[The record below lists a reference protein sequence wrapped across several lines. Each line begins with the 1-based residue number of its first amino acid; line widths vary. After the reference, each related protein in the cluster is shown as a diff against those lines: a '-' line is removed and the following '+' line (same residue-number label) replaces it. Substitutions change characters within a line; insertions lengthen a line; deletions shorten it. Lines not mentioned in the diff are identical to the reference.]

1 MKIMVVPGLVDLQV
15 NGYRGVDF
23 FSPALT
29 EDSFAGAC
37 RQMLKEGASAFLPTI
52 ITSGGDVYEHNLPIM
67 AKVIH
72 SDEFRGRVLGIHL
85 EGPFISSAEGARGAH
100 NAQWVRKPDLA
111 YLKHLLDLA
120 GHRVKLITIAAEPD
134 GADELTQFAAEN
146 GIAVSLGHQ
155 TAGVE
160 DLQRLAKAG
169 ARALTHLG
177 NGVPLTVPRHDNP
190 IFAGLAV
197 DELSAMI
204 ITDGHHLPAGLI
216 KTIVRTKGAD
226 KCIVTS
232 DATTLSRMGPG
243 EYDSAGNKVV
253 LDESGRIYNPETGYL
268 VGSSATMLDCM
279 NYLASLDLL
288 SVEGLVQAGF
298 YNPLAL
304 IGLSEDNLAE
314 VGVLEYDEQRGL
326 FYLR

>member
-1 MKIMVVPGLVDLQV
+1 MAVPGLVDLQV

-23 FSPALT
+23 SSPALT
-29 EDSFAGAC
+29 EDSFADAC
-37 RQMLKEGASAFLPTI
+37 RQMLEEGASAFLPTI
-52 ITSGGDVYEHNLPIM
+52 ITSGGGVYEHNLPIM
-67 AKVIH
+67 AKVID

-85 EGPFISSAEGARGAH
+85 EGPFISAAEGARGAH
-100 NAQWVRKPDLA
+100 NAQWVRRPDLA
-111 YLKHLLDLA
+111 YLKRLLDLA
-120 GHRVKLITIAAEPD
+120 GHRVKLITIAAEPE
-134 GADELTQFAAEN
+134 GADELAQFAAEN

-160 DLQRLAKAG
+160 DLQRLAGAG

-177 NGVPLTVPRHDNP
+177 NGVPLTIPRHDNP

-197 DELSAMI
+197 DKLSAMI
-204 ITDGHHLPAGLI
+204 ITDGHHLPAAVI
-216 KTIVRTKGAD
+216 KTIVRTKGPG

-232 DATTLSRMGPG
+232 DATALSGMGPG

-279 NYLASLDLL
+279 NHLASLNLL
-288 SVEGLVQAGF
+288 KADELAAVGF
-298 YNPLAL
+298 YNPLRL
-304 IGLSEDNLAE
+304 IGLTEESLAAAKP
-314 VGVLEYDEQRGL
+314 LHYDESRRL
-326 FYLR
+326 FRFE

>member
-1 MKIMVVPGLVDLQV
+1 MVVPGLVDLQV

-23 FSPALT
+23 LSPALT

-52 ITSGGDVYEHNLPIM
+52 ITSGGDMYEHNLPIM

-72 SDEFRGRVLGIHL
+72 SDEFRDRVLGIHL

-100 NAQWVRKPDLA
+100 NVQWVRKPDLA

-120 GHRVKLITIAAEPD
+120 GHTVKLITIAAELD

-177 NGVPLTVPRHDNP
+177 NGVPLTIPRHDNP
-190 IFAGLAV
+190 IFAGLGV

-204 ITDGHHLPAGLI
+204 ITDGHHLPVGLI

-232 DATTLSRMGPG
+232 DATALSGMRPG
-243 EYDSAGNKVV
+243 EYDSLGTKVI
-253 LDESGRIYNPETGYL
+253 LEEDGRLYNPQTGYL
-268 VGSSATMLDCM
+268 AGSSATMLDCM
-279 NYLASLDLL
+279 NHLASLNLL
-288 SVEGLVQAGF
+288 KADELVAVGF
-298 YNPLAL
+298 YNPLRL
-304 IGLSEDNLAE
+304 IGLDASQVQAGTKIRFDS
-314 VGVLEYDEQRGL
+314 DEKH
-326 FYLR
+326 F